1 MRGDRYRSRGDGK
14 NCQPALPIW
23 RICRLSRLPAG
34 IFVARLTAGRVLL
47 ATLPAKAFFMQIPSQ
62 GGVRCR
68 QAFRRQSLRCGGA
81 QVASF
86 GRHFR
91 ASVPVVSGGIFH
103 LASWRIF
110 SSCAVW
116 PALVCTLEILLGLL
130 TSARR
135 YVLIKVGVAE
145 APLFTPTH
153 SCLRPLRLLR
163 FILLRKTLSKWQKT
177 VALFL
182 LICYNTQ
189 VTSGGPLALLR
200 MNA

>member
-1 MRGDRYRSRGDGK
+1 MSLGLRQGVYCLRRHLR
-14 NCQPALPIW
+14 
-23 RICRLSRLPAG
+23 RLSLCKFRRRAVCVVGKRSVGSRSVAAG
-34 IFVARLTAGRVLL
+34 HGLTQSAAIFGR
-47 ATLPAKAFFMQIPSQ
+47 TCPP
-62 GGVRCR
+62 R
-68 QAFRRQSLRCGGA
+68 QAAFPTSLPLRT
-81 QVASF
+81 
-86 GRHFR
+86 
-91 ASVPVVSGGIFH
+91 
-103 LASWRIF
+103 F

-116 PALVCTLEILLGLL
+116 RALVCTLEILLGLL

-135 YVLIKVGVAE
+135 YVLIEAGVAE

-153 SCLRPLRLLR
+153 SLRPLRLLR